1 MAMETKGYTNSQG
14 IKNSSARILPKDT
27 VVFGRDVQVGFT
39 TIMGKPMATSQHFFN
54 WICRGDLAPR
64 FLMQALRAS
73 KAYMETKSSG
83 AIHQTIYMPAAREF
97 HVCLPTRKQQDNLT
111 TKLDARLTA
120 ATEIL
125 TAARAELKAIQS
137 LPAAALR
144 RVFS

>member
-1 MAMETKGYTNSQG
+1 METKGYTNPLG

-39 TIMGKPMATSQHFFN
+39 TIMGRPTDGHRQHFFN
-54 WICRGDLAPR
+54 WICGSDLAPR

-97 HVCLPTRKQQDNLT
+97 HVCLPSRKQQDNLT
-111 TKLDARLTA
+111 MQLDARLTA

-125 TAARAELKAIQS
+125 TAARAELKAIKS